1 MARALCAPA
10 CILQSGVIGMAVT
23 SSKRPRKAAKPG
35 TPATVKRTARPRAR
49 DLDLRREPLQS
60 RGHATFEHILD
71 ATARLLDELGLES
84 VNTNVVA
91 QAAGVNI
98 ATLYQYFPNKQAV
111 LLALFQR
118 QAQRRGDTA
127 RSLFAG
133 IGRAANW
140 PDRIDAFVD
149 GMANVRSEL
158 PGTTAL
164 MQAMRVDPVL
174 REYHV
179 RVTEQVCNE
188 LAEELVLAGRLS
200 RDEARVVVRC
210 ALEANSALIDVWQVA
225 FDGRDSRLLGEV
237 KQLLRRYL
245 APYLPTPARLRRR
258 SVPRARSSRSR

>member
-1 MARALCAPA
+1 
-10 CILQSGVIGMAVT
+10 MAVT

-35 TPATVKRTARPRAR
+35 ARAAAKRTARPRAK

-60 RGHATFEHILD
+60 RGHVTFEHILD

-91 QAAGVNI
+91 KAAGVNI

-118 QAQRRGDTA
+118 QAQRRADTA

-133 IGRAANW
+133 IGRTVDW
-140 PDRIDAFVD
+140 PARLDAFVD
-149 GMANVRSEL
+149 GMASVRAEL

-164 MQAMRVDPVL
+164 MQAMRVDPTL
-174 REYHV
+174 RAYHL
-179 RVTEQVCNE
+179 RVTELVCNE
-188 LAEELVLAGRLS
+188 LAEELVAPARLS

-210 ALEANSALIDVWQVA
+210 AIEANSALIDVWQVA
-225 FDGRDSRLLGEV
+225 FNGRDSRLLGEV
-237 KQLLRRYL
+237 KLLLRRYL
-245 APYLPTPARLRRR
+245 APYLPEPARLRRR
-258 SVPRARSSRSR
+258 GAPRARSSRAR

>member
-1 MARALCAPA
+1 
-10 CILQSGVIGMAVT
+10 MAVT
-23 SSKRPRKAAKPG
+23 SSKRRRKAGKPG
-35 TPATVKRTARPRAR
+35 TRAPAKRTARPRAK
-49 DLDLRREPLQS
+49 DLDLRREPLQL

-91 QAAGVNI
+91 KAAGVNI

-118 QAQRRGDTA
+118 QAQRRADTA

-133 IGRAANW
+133 IGHAADW

-149 GMANVRSEL
+149 GLASVRSEL

-164 MQAMRVDPVL
+164 MQAMRVDPTL
-174 REYHV
+174 REYHQ

-188 LAEELVLAGRLS
+188 LAEELVAADRLS
-200 RDEARVVVRC
+200 RDQARVVVRC
-210 ALEANSALIDVWQVA
+210 AIEANSALIDAWQVA
-225 FDGRDSRLLGEV
+225 FNGRDARLLGEI
-237 KQLLRRYL
+237 KLMLRRYL
-245 APYLPTPARLRRR
+245 APYLSEPARLRRR
-258 SVPRARSSRSR
+258 GTQRVRSPRAR